1 MFASIIIYFMSAIQ
15 GYVIII
21 VMRLWHQKLIHYLD
35 NKRLLGQH
43 RECCALRGLGW
54 AKKHSV
60 VDYVFK
66 HSPILLYEYHLLV
79 VEEMASRG
87 YQVDRVWTDE
97 LYRGK
102 KCPCWDR
109 DTLLSN
115 ITKDDLAMMLLY
127 RHGTLDHNTGWY
139 LKTRNHPNDPMLYKK
154 EHDDAYLKECLL
166 NLDSKG
172 AELTNGKTIA
182 EELIALDLHSK
193 AKDGKPTS
201 IT

>member
-1 MFASIIIYFMSAIQ
+1 
-15 GYVIII
+15 
-21 VMRLWHQKLIHYLD
+21 MRLWHQKLVHYLD

-66 HSPILLYEYHLLV
+66 HSPILLYEYHLCV
-79 VEEMASRG
+79 VEEMTSRG
-87 YQVDRVWTDE
+87 YQVDRIWIDE

-102 KCPCWDR
+102 KCSCWDG
-109 DTLLSN
+109 DTLMRK
-115 ITKDDLAMMLLY
+115 ITKDDLAMVMAY
-127 RHGTLDHNTGWY
+127 RHGTLD
-139 LKTRNHPNDPMLYKK
+139 LKTGQYLRTRDRPNTPMLYKK

-172 AELTNGKTIA
+172 AELVNGKTIA
-182 EELIALDLHSK
+182 GELIALDLCSQ
-193 AKDGKPTS
+193 ANDCKPTS